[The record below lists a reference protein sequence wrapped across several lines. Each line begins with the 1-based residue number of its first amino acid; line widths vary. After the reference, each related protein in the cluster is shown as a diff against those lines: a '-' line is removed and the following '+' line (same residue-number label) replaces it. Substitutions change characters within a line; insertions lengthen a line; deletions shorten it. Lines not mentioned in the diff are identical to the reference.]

1 MPSIKKRN
9 SYKKSKKQNRKQSR
23 KLSKKSKKKTKKNVK
38 KIKIYSRKRRGG
50 NSQTFYWS
58 PMRKIQYNSIF
69 DNQPR
74 QEITNPVYNCR
85 NPITVIQRGGQ
96 NSDNVPIQNNC
107 PYQALGAS
115 SFGLASPA
123 GLSNGLILENNTI
136 NGGGRMKTSTKAK
149 GISKVKRTNS
159 RKIGKISM
167 PGSNGKQ
174 LVSKTIKNDKDK
186 IIKTIKSI
194 IDPIKKELESNE
206 IKNLPDSE
214 NKSKIIKKYEEIIQ
228 GSTTTINNPTEENL
242 HNFLTLVKN

>member
-9 SYKKSKKQNRKQSR
+9 SYKKSKKQNKKQSK

-38 KIKIYSRKRRGG
+38 KIKVYSRKRRGG

-69 DNQPR
+69 ENQPR
-74 QEITNPVYNCR
+74 QEITSPVYNCR
-85 NPITVIQRGGQ
+85 NPITVVQTGGQ
-96 NSDNVPIQNNC
+96 NSENVPVQNNC

-136 NGGGRMKTSTKAK
+136 NGGGKAKTSTK
-149 GISKVKRTNS
+149 GITKVKRTNS
-159 RKIGKISM
+159 RKIGMKSM

-174 LVSKTIKNDKDK
+174 PVSKTIKNDQDK
-186 IIKTIKSI
+186 IRETIRSI
-194 IDPIKKELESNE
+194 VEPIKKELTSNE
-206 IKNLPDSE
+206 IKDIPDSK
-214 NKSKIIKKYEEIIQ
+214 NKSQIIQKYEKIIQE
-228 GSTTTINNPTEENL
+228 STKTINNPTEENL
-242 HNFLTLVKN
+242 HNFFKLVKN